1 MADLR
6 TTIKWRWIRALQV
19 WNRLPIRAQGGITV
33 LIPLFAVLISFGFAI
48 YGNLSRASRQ
58 EDIERK
64 FKAVRQYSD
73 LLTLM
78 IDAETG
84 ERGFILTHRPEFLE
98 PYKKATEEI
107 PATIEQLKETIEA
120 EPGEKPRQER
130 IDGLAHIQGLINS
143 QLVHLL
149 KSQEF
154 SLQTVGSQQLYEHL
168 TAGKAT
174 MDEIR
179 TSISAMQNQEATL
192 LSERI
197 EEINF
202 IRIRDYVIIL
212 VTLLIGVLVRV
223 VSFYLFDRGIVQ
235 RVHRMTAYVD
245 SVIKGEPTKFIA
257 SKKTDALGSLE
268 ERVFELSTKVEQEKQ
283 HLGTSKIA
291 EQLPAKKDG
300 D

>member
-1 MADLR
+1 MTAIR
-6 TTIKWRWIRALQV
+6 TTIKWRWLRALQV

-33 LIPLFAVLISFGFAI
+33 LLPIFAVIVSFGFAI

-58 EDIERK
+58 QDIERK

-107 PATIEQLKETIEA
+107 PTTIDQLNETIEA

-130 IDGLAHIQGLINS
+130 IDGLARIQGLINT
-143 QLVHLL
+143 QLAHLL

-154 SLQTVGSQQLYEHL
+154 SPSTVGHQQLYDHL
-168 TAGKAT
+168 AAGKTT

-179 TSISAMQNQEATL
+179 ANIGTAQNQEATL

-202 IRIRDYVIIL
+202 IRIRDYVIIF
-212 VTLLIGVLVRV
+212 VTLLAGVLVRV
-223 VSFYLFDRGIVQ
+223 ISFYLFDRGIVQ
-235 RVHRMTAYVD
+235 RIHRMTAYVD
-245 SVIKGEPTKFIA
+245 SVIKGEPDKFA
-257 SKKTDALGSLE
+257 PSNKTDALGSLE
-268 ERVFELSTKVEQEKQ
+268 DRVFELSTKSP
-283 HLGTSKIA
+283 T
-291 EQLPAKKDG
+291 
-300 D
+300 